1 LSSLERALSIL
12 SVIVFS
18 KSLNANY
25 SFKYFGK
32 DQGVS
37 VYTFLDH
44 SHRLFYGTVIN
55 PAEREAAYVIDGL
68 KHNDVVKSDIHS
80 TDTHGYSEII
90 FGVTHLIGVSF
101 APRIKSFK
109 DQQMYG
115 FESPS
120 FYKSKGYKIY
130 PNKKINSQVIQKHWD
145 SILRF
150 AATINLK
157 EATASQLF
165 KRLSSYARNHPLY
178 RALKQFGRIIKTI
191 FLLQYIDDL
200 ELRQMVEKQLNKV
213 ENSNKFGKA
222 VFFGSNQEFRYSETE
237 DQILAVN
244 CRVLI
249 ENAVICWNYLYLT
262 KLFSGIK
269 DSSKRKDFIKTVR
282 NSSIVTWQHVNFQGE
297 YDFSDEMLKNAIRF
311 LLPELLEVSI
321 A

>member
-1 LSSLERALSIL
+1 
-12 SVIVFS
+12 
-18 KSLNANY
+18 
-25 SFKYFGK
+25 
-32 DQGVS
+32 
-37 VYTFLDH
+37 
-44 SHRLFYGTVIN
+44 
-55 PAEREAAYVIDGL
+55 
-68 KHNDVVKSDIHS
+68 
-80 TDTHGYSEII
+80 
-90 FGVTHLIGVSF
+90 
-101 APRIKSFK
+101 
-109 DQQMYG
+109 MYG
-115 FESPS
+115 FESLS

-165 KRLSSYARNHPLY
+165 KRLSTYSRNHPLY

-213 ENSNKFGKA
+213 ENANKFAKA
-222 VFFGSNQEFRYSETE
+222 VFFGSNQESRYSETE

-249 ENAVICWNYLYLT
+249 ENAVICWNYLYLI
-262 KLFSGIK
+262 KLFSEIK

-282 NSSIVTWQHVNFQGE
+282 NSSIVTWQHVNSQGE
-297 YDFSDEMLKNAIRF
+297 YDFSDEMLKNAIKF
-311 LLPELLEVSI
+311 YLPELLEV
-321 A
+321 AVA